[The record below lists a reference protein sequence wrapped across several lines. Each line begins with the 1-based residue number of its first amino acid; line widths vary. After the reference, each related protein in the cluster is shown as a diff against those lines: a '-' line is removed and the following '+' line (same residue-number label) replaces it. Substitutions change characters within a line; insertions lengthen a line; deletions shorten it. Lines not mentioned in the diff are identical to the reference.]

1 MSYTHL
7 LFHIVYGTKNRLPL
21 ISEAWESELYKQL
34 GRIVSGNHGVP
45 IEINGMP
52 DHTHLLVRIEP
63 VISVS
68 DFLCKLKANSSGWVR
83 RTHQPK
89 FRWQRRYGAFSV
101 SESASDAVRTY
112 IRNQKVHHQ
121 NQLFE
126 EEYKELLR
134 LHNVPFDERY
144 LWE

>member
-7 LFHIVYGTKNRLPL
+7 LIHIVYGTKNRLPL
-21 ISEAWESELYKQL
+21 ISESWESELYKQM
-34 GRIVSGNHGVP
+34 GRIISANHGVP

-52 DHTHLLVRIEP
+52 DHSHVFARIEP

-83 RTHQPK
+83 RKHQPL

-101 SESASDAVRTY
+101 SESNADAVRQY
-112 IRNQKVHHQ
+112 IRNQKEHHKKQ
-121 NQLFE
+121 SFE
-126 EEYKELLR
+126 EEYKELLK
-134 LHNVPFDERY
+134 LHHIPFDERY

>member
-7 LFHIVYGTKNRLPL
+7 LCHIVYGTKNRLPL
-21 ISEAWESELYKQL
+21 IATSWESELHKQM

-52 DHTHLLVRIEP
+52 DHVHLLVRVEP

-68 DFLCKLKANSSGWVR
+68 DFLRQLKASSSGWTR

-89 FRWQRRYGAFSV
+89 FRWQRRFAAFSV
-101 SESASDAVRTY
+101 SESISDVVRRY
-112 IRNQKVHHQ
+112 IRNQKEHHKKQ
-121 NQLFE
+121 TFE
-126 EEYKELLR
+126 EEYEELLR
-134 LHNVPFDERY
+134 LHKVPFDERY
-144 LWE
+144 LWD

>member
-21 ISEAWESELYKQL
+21 IAESWESHLFKQM
-34 GRIVSGNHGVP
+34 GRIVSANHGVP

-52 DHTHLLVRIEP
+52 DHVHLLARIEP

-68 DFLCKLKANSSGWVR
+68 DFLCKLKANSSGWTR

-89 FRWQRRYGAFSV
+89 FSWQRRYSAFSV
-101 SESASDAVRTY
+101 SESVSDAVRNY
-112 IRNQKVHHQ
+112 IRNQKEHHKKQ
-121 NQLFE
+121 TFE
-126 EEYKELLR
+126 EEYKELLK
-134 LHNVPFDERY
+134 LHRVEFDERY